1 MGGAR
6 RGPLMALAK
15 AGTGTRRWESSAT
28 TRCVAPSPPA
38 APSSCPAS
46 RRRITQSAH
55 VSGKCAF
62 FAKCFVNV
70 SVANFII
77 SWHEGGAKE
86 SALQQRSK
94 AEKREKA
101 LRKLCK
107 LSSVVAAE
115 SEASCGMRHTASVT
129 PMRGSTS
136 LAFAS
141 DCSRIM
147 LHVAC
152 SMLQYV
158 TQLIPCSP
166 ASLQLQLQHPKP
178 INALPRRIL

>member
-1 MGGAR
+1 M
-6 RGPLMALAK
+6 
-15 AGTGTRRWESSAT
+15 GTGTGTGNRDRHGEVEEQCHYSL
-28 TRCVAPSPPA
+28 CVVPPPPA
-38 APSSCPAS
+38 APFSCCPAPS

-107 LSSVVAAE
+107 LSSVVACSATAAE
-115 SEASCGMRHTASVT
+115 
-129 PMRGSTS
+129 
-136 LAFAS
+136 
-141 DCSRIM
+141 
-147 LHVAC
+147 
-152 SMLQYV
+152 
-158 TQLIPCSP
+158 
-166 ASLQLQLQHPKP
+166 
-178 INALPRRIL
+178 

>member
-1 MGGAR
+1 M
-6 RGPLMALAK
+6 PLLVVWLLLL
-15 AGTGTRRWESSAT
+15 R
-28 TRCVAPSPPA
+28 PP
-38 APSSCPAS
+38 PDPSCPAPS

-115 SEASCGMRHTASVT
+115 SEASCGMRHAA
-129 PMRGSTS
+129 RGTRPVSPPCVV
-136 LAFAS
+136 A
-141 DCSRIM
+141 
-147 LHVAC
+147 LH
-152 SMLQYV
+152 LH
-158 TQLIPCSP
+158 SP
-166 ASLQLQLQHPKP
+166 QIA
-178 INALPRRIL
+178 AG